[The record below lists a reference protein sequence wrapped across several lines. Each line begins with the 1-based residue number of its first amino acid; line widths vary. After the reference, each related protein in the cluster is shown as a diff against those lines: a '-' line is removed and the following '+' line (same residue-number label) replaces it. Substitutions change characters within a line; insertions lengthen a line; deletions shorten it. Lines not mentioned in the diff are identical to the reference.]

1 MKAISFRIVII
12 EKPLKTIMLL
22 FTLVILQILLGKK
35 KLVLKYKQKIVFNS

>member
-35 KLVLKYKQKIVFNS
+35 KTSIKI